1 MSIVSQSSQ
10 DERHDQSAGRR
21 RTLLHVGLAV
31 LIIIGGLIA
40 KDHLSWV
47 VKYPRK
53 WVIPLKNWITDFFE
67 WLVYGVKFFEGTK
80 YEFVP
85 TDVTRGMIKIFEYQV
100 SFTEGLLFN
109 GFRVGIDPLPW
120 VTVVGLMF
128 ILGHWVAGWRVSLIV
143 GGSFLYLSLFSVW
156 QPSMDTFSLV
166 LVAVPFVFSVGV
178 VLGIWVAKSAR
189 IEKMVTPLFDLM
201 QAMPPFAYMV
211 PIVVLFGI
219 GDVPA
224 MLAVAVFAVPPVA
237 RCVSLGLKT
246 VPKEVVEAG
255 EMMGCTNHQMLWKVR
270 IPTSRQTVLVG
281 LNQGIMQTLAMIV
294 LASLIGASG
303 LGNKLLTSLQTLKLG
318 QALEQGVAIVV
329 IAVAL
334 DRLSQAYAHKPP
346 HYIDK
351 SLPWIKR
358 HPHLIVAMIFT
369 VVSIVIAYFIPA
381 LRVLPKEL
389 TVTTAPMWDAGID
402 WVTNNLYDS
411 VQGFRNFVLIDILI
425 PIKKF
430 FLAVPWPTFIGLV
443 ALIGYRMG
451 GWKLALAVGLMMS
464 FPLVM
469 GLWKETMITIYMIGT
484 AAVVCIILGFPIGL
498 AAAKNE
504 RLSKVI
510 ILMCDFFQ
518 TFPSFIYLIPVIM
531 LFKVSDISAIIAVLA
546 FALVPMI
553 RYTNLGFRNVPYE
566 TREAAIQQG
575 ATPWQRL
582 IKVELPIATPEIMLG
597 INQVIF
603 MALFMVAITAL
614 IGTQDL
620 GSEINRARTGNKTGR
635 ALVAG
640 LCIAF
645 LGIIADRIISAWSK
659 RRKQNLGLA

>member
-1 MSIVSQSSQ
+1 
-10 DERHDQSAGRR
+10 
-21 RTLLHVGLAV
+21 
-31 LIIIGGLIA
+31 
-40 KDHLSWV
+40 
-47 VKYPRK
+47 
-53 WVIPLKNWITDFFE
+53 LKKWITDFFE
-67 WLVYGVKFFEGTK
+67 WLVYEVKFFEGSQ

-85 TDVTRGMIKIFEYQV
+85 TDVTRGMIKVFEYQL
-100 SFTEGLLFN
+100 SFTDGLFFN
-109 GFRVGIDPLPW
+109 GFKIGIAPLPW
-120 VTVVGLMF
+120 ITIVGLMF
-128 ILGHWVAGWRVSLIV
+128 ILGHWVAGWRVAMIA
-143 GGSFLYLSLFSVW
+143 GGSFLYLALFSVW
-156 QPSMDTFSLV
+156 RPAMDTFSLV
-166 LVAVPFVFSVGV
+166 LITVPFVFCVGLA
-178 VLGIWVAKSAR
+178 LGIWIAKSAR
-189 IEKMVTPLFDLM
+189 AEKLITPLFDLM

-237 RCVSLGLKT
+237 RCIALGLKT
-246 VPKEVVEAG
+246 VPKEVIEAG
-255 EMMGCTNHQMLWKVR
+255 EMAGCSERQLLWKVKV
-270 IPTSRQTVLVG
+270 PTSRSTVLVG

-303 LGNKLLTSLQTLKLG
+303 LGSKLLTSLQSLKLG
-318 QALEQGVAIVV
+318 LALEQGVAIVV

-334 DRLSQAYAHKPP
+334 DRLSQAYAHRPP
-346 HYIDK
+346 TYIDK
-351 SLPWIKR
+351 SLPWMQKHR
-358 HPHLIVAMIFT
+358 HLALALAFT
-369 VVSIVIAYFIPA
+369 VVSIIAAYFIPL
-381 LRVLPKEL
+381 LRQLPKEF

-402 WVTNNLYDS
+402 WVINNWYDS
-411 VQGFRNFVLIDILI
+411 VQGFRNFVLIGILI

-430 FLAVPWPTFIGLV
+430 FLAIPWPTFIALV
-443 ALIGYRMG
+443 ALLGFRMG
-451 GWKLALAVGLMMS
+451 GWRLALLVGLMMS
-464 FPLVM
+464 FPLVV

-484 AAVVCIILGFPIGL
+484 AAVVCIIAGFPIGL
-498 AAAKNE
+498 LAAKSE
-504 RLSKVI
+504 RLSRGI

-553 RYTNLGFRNVPYE
+553 RYTNLGFRNVPFQ

-645 LGIIADRIISAWSK
+645 LGMIADRLIKAWVK
-659 RRKQNLGLA
+659 RREQG

>member
-1 MSIVSQSSQ
+1 MTSNSKEISLSEERNRTYIQIVI
-10 DERHDQSAGRR
+10 A
-21 RTLLHVGLAV
+21 TI
-31 LIIIGGLIA
+31 IIIGGLFA
-40 KDHLSWV
+40 KGQFDWIV
-47 VKYPRK
+47 QYPRK

-67 WLVYGVKFFEGTK
+67 WIVYGVKFFEGTSF
-80 YEFVP
+80 EFVP
-85 TDVTRGMIKIFEYQV
+85 TDVTRGMIKILEYQV
-100 SFTEGLLFN
+100 SFTESLFFN

-120 VTVVGLMF
+120 ITVVGLMF
-128 ILGHWVAGWRVSLIV
+128 ILGHWVARWRISLLA
-143 GGSFLYLSLFSVW
+143 GGAFLYLSLFSVW

-166 LVAVPFVFSVGV
+166 LVSVPFVFSIGI
-178 VLGIWVAKSAR
+178 VLGIWAAKSQRA
-189 IEKMVTPLFDLM
+189 EKIITPVFDLM

-224 MLAVAVFAVPPVA
+224 MLAVAVFAIPPVA
-237 RCVSLGLKT
+237 RCVALGLKT
-246 VPKEVVEAG
+246 VPKEVIEAG
-255 EMMGCTNHQMLWKVR
+255 QMMGCTNRQMLWKVKV
-270 IPTSRQTVLVG
+270 PTSRQTVLVG

-303 LGNKLLTSLQTLKLG
+303 LGSKLLTSLQTLKLG
-318 QALEQGVAIVV
+318 QALEQGVAIVI

-334 DRLSQAYAHKPP
+334 DRLSSAYAHKPP
-346 HYIDK
+346 IYIDK
-351 SLPWIKR
+351 SLPWIKK
-358 HPHLIVAMIFT
+358 HKHLAFAIVFTIVTIILAWIF
-369 VVSIVIAYFIPA
+369 PA

-389 TVTTAPMWDAGID
+389 TITTAPMWDAGIE
-402 WVTNNLYDS
+402 WVLLNFYDS
-411 VQGFRNFVLIDILI
+411 VQGFRNFVLIDLLI

-430 FLAVPWPTFIGLV
+430 CLAIPWPTFIGLI
-443 ALIGYRMG
+443 ALLGYRMG
-451 GWKLALAVGLMMS
+451 GWRLALLVGLLMS

-469 GLWKETMITIYMIGT
+469 GLWKQTMITIYMIGT
-484 AAVVCIILGFPIGL
+484 AAVVCIIIGFPIGL
-498 AAAKNE
+498 AASKNE

-553 RYTNLGFRNVPYE
+553 RYTNLGFRNVPFQ
-566 TREAAIQQG
+566 TREAAVQQG

-597 INQVIF
+597 VNQVIF
-603 MALFMVAITAL
+603 MALFMVAITSL

-640 LCIAF
+640 FSIAF
-645 LGIIADRIISAWSK
+645 LGIIADRIISQWTR
-659 RRKQNLGLA
+659 RRKEKLGLE

>member
-1 MSIVSQSSQ
+1 MTSNSKEISLSEERNRTYIQIVI
-10 DERHDQSAGRR
+10 A
-21 RTLLHVGLAV
+21 TI
-31 LIIIGGLIA
+31 IIIGGLFA
-40 KDHLSWV
+40 KGQFDWIV
-47 VKYPRK
+47 QYPRK

-67 WLVYGVKFFEGTK
+67 WIVYGVKFFEGTS

-85 TDVTRGMIKIFEYQV
+85 TDVTRGMIKILEYQV
-100 SFTEGLLFN
+100 SFTESLFFN
-109 GFRVGIDPLPW
+109 GFRVGVDPLPW
-120 VTVVGLMF
+120 ITVVGLMF
-128 ILGHWVAGWRVSLIV
+128 ILGHWVARWRISLLA
-143 GGSFLYLSLFSVW
+143 GGAFLYLSLFSVW

-166 LVAVPFVFSVGV
+166 LVSVPFVFSIGI
-178 VLGIWVAKSAR
+178 VLGIWAAKSQRA
-189 IEKMVTPLFDLM
+189 EKIITPVFDLM

-224 MLAVAVFAVPPVA
+224 MLAVAVFAIPPVA
-237 RCVSLGLKT
+237 RCVALGLKT
-246 VPKEVVEAG
+246 VPKEVIEAG
-255 EMMGCTNHQMLWKVR
+255 QMMGCTNRQMLWKVKV
-270 IPTSRQTVLVG
+270 PTSRQTVLVG

-303 LGNKLLTSLQTLKLG
+303 LGSKLLTSLQTLKLG
-318 QALEQGVAIVV
+318 QALEQGVAIVI

-334 DRLSQAYAHKPP
+334 DRLSSAYAHKPP
-346 HYIDK
+346 IYIDK
-351 SLPWIKR
+351 SLPWIKK
-358 HPHLIVAMIFT
+358 HKHLTFAIVFTIVTIILAWIF
-369 VVSIVIAYFIPA
+369 PA

-389 TVTTAPMWDAGID
+389 TITTAPMWDAGIE
-402 WVTNNLYDS
+402 WVLLNFYDS
-411 VQGFRNFVLIDILI
+411 VQGFRNFVLIDLLI

-430 FLAVPWPTFIGLV
+430 CLAIPWPTFIGLI
-443 ALIGYRMG
+443 ALLGYRMG
-451 GWKLALAVGLMMS
+451 GWRLALLVGLLMS

-469 GLWKETMITIYMIGT
+469 GLWKQTMITIYMIGT
-484 AAVVCIILGFPIGL
+484 AAVVCIIIGFPIGL
-498 AAAKNE
+498 AASKNE

-553 RYTNLGFRNVPYE
+553 RYTNLGFRNVPFQ
-566 TREAAIQQG
+566 TREAAVQQG

-597 INQVIF
+597 VNQVIF
-603 MALFMVAITAL
+603 MALFMVAITSL

-640 LCIAF
+640 FSIAF
-645 LGIIADRIISAWSK
+645 LGIIADRIISQWTR
-659 RRKQNLGLA
+659 RRKEKLGLE

>member
-1 MSIVSQSSQ
+1 MASKIA
-10 DERHDQSAGRR
+10 DIENAPALAHK
-21 RTLLHVGLAV
+21 RTLIHVGIALAIV
-31 LIIIGGLIA
+31 VVGLIA
-40 KDHLSWV
+40 KGQLDWIA
-47 VKYPRK
+47 KYPKK
-53 WVIPLKNWITDFFE
+53 WVLPLKNWITDFFE
-67 WLVYGVKFFEGTK
+67 WLVYEVKFFEGTS
-80 YEFVP
+80 YEFIP
-85 TDVTRGMIKIFEYQV
+85 TDVTRGAIKVLEYQV
-100 SFTEGLLFN
+100 SFTEGLFFN
-109 GFRVGIDPLPW
+109 GFRIGVEPLPW
-120 VTVVGLMF
+120 ITVVGLMF
-128 ILGHWVAGWRVSLIV
+128 ILGHWVAGWRTSLIL

-156 QPSMDTFSLV
+156 EPSMDTFSLV
-166 LVAVPFVFSVGV
+166 LVTVPFVFIIGV
-178 VLGIWVAKSAR
+178 LLGIWVAKSQR
-189 IEKMVTPLFDLM
+189 VEKALTPMFDLM

-237 RCVSLGLKT
+237 RCVALGLKT

-255 EMMGCTNHQMLWKVR
+255 EMIGCTDRQMLWKVKV
-270 IPTSRQTVLVG
+270 PTARTTVLVG

-303 LGNKLLTSLQTLKLG
+303 LGSKLLTSLQTLKLG
-318 QALEQGVAIVV
+318 AALEQGVAIVV

-346 HYIDK
+346 IYVDRT
-351 SLPWIKR
+351 LPWVQR
-358 HPHLIVAMIFT
+358 HRYLTFAIAFAIIT
-369 VVSIVIAYFIPA
+369 IIAAYFFPA
-381 LRVLPKEL
+381 LRVLSKDW
-389 TVTTAPMWDAGID
+389 TITTAPMWDAGIEWITD
-402 WVTNNLYDS
+402 NLYDS

-430 FLAVPWPTFIGLV
+430 FLSIPWPTFIGLI
-443 ALIGYRMG
+443 ALLGYRMG
-451 GWKLALAVGLMMS
+451 GWRLALLVGLLMS
-464 FPLVM
+464 FPLVV
-469 GLWKETMITIYMIGT
+469 GLWKQTMITIYMIGT
-484 AAVVCIILGFPIGL
+484 AAVVCIVIGFLIGL
-498 AAAKNE
+498 VAAKNE
-504 RLSKVI
+504 RLSKLI
-510 ILMCDFFQ
+510 IVMCDFFQ

-553 RYTNLGFRNVPYE
+553 RYTNLGFRNVPFQ

-582 IKVELPIATPEIMLG
+582 TKVELPIATPEIMLG

-645 LGIIADRIISAWSK
+645 LGIIADRIISAWTK
-659 RRKQNLGLA
+659 RRKEKLALS

>member
-1 MSIVSQSSQ
+1 METEHIDIAQEKAAARKRLFLHLGIAIAIIV
-10 DERHDQSAGRR
+10 A
-21 RTLLHVGLAV
+21 GLA
-31 LIIIGGLIA
+31 A
-40 KDHLSWV
+40 KSQFSWV
-47 VKYPRK
+47 AKYPRK
-53 WVIPLKNWITDFFE
+53 WVLPLKNWITDFFE
-67 WLVYGVKFFEGTK
+67 WVVYGVKFFEGTT
-80 YEFVP
+80 YQFVP
-85 TDVTRGMIKIFEYQV
+85 TDITRGMIVPFKYIL
-100 SFTEGLLFN
+100 SFMEGVFFN
-109 GFRVGIDPLPW
+109 GFEGGADPIPW

-128 ILGHWVAGWRVSLIV
+128 ILGHWVGGWRVALIV
-143 GGSFLYLSLFSVW
+143 GGSFLYLSIIGVW
-156 QPSMDTFSLV
+156 LPSMDTFSLV
-166 LVAVPFVFSVGV
+166 MVTVPFVFIAGLG
-178 VLGIWVAKSAR
+178 LGIWVAKSR
-189 IEKMVTPLFDLM
+189 RVENFMTPVFDFM

-224 MLAVAVFAVPPVA
+224 MLAVGVFAIPPVA
-237 RCVSLGLKT
+237 RCIALGLKS
-246 VPKEVVEAG
+246 VPNEVVEAG
-255 EMMGCTNHQMLWKVR
+255 EMIGCSERQMLWKVKV
-270 IPTSRQTVLVG
+270 PTSRRTVLVG

-303 LGNKLLTSLQTLKLG
+303 LGNKLLTSLQGLKLG

-334 DRLSQAYAHKPP
+334 DRLSQAYAARAPE
-346 HYIDK
+346 YIDK
-351 SLPWIKR
+351 TLPWVKKHNYLTFAI
-358 HPHLIVAMIFT
+358 IFT
-369 VVSIVIAYFIPA
+369 IITVIAANFIPA
-381 LRVLPKEL
+381 FKVLPKDMIF
-389 TVTTAPMWDAGID
+389 TTAPMWDTGIN
-402 WVTNNLYDS
+402 WVTDNLYDS
-411 VQGFRNFVLIDILI
+411 VQGFRNFVLIDMLI

-430 FLAVPWPTFIGLV
+430 FLSIPWPTFIGLIM
-443 ALIGYRMG
+443 LLGYRMG
-451 GWKLALAVGLMMS
+451 GWRLALMVGFMIS
-464 FPLVM
+464 FPLMV

-484 AAVVCIILGFPIGL
+484 AAVVCIIAGFPIGL
-498 AAAKNE
+498 AAAKND
-504 RLSKVI
+504 RASTAI
-510 ILMCDFFQ
+510 IVMCDFFQ

-553 RYTNLGFRNVPYE
+553 RYTNLGFRNVPFQ
-566 TREAAIQQG
+566 TREAAVQQG

-640 LCIAF
+640 FCIAF
-645 LGIIADRIISAWSK
+645 LGIIADRLIGQWTK
-659 RRKQNLGLA
+659 RRKKLLGLT

>member
-1 MSIVSQSSQ
+1 MMSNSKEISSSEERNRTYIQIVI
-10 DERHDQSAGRR
+10 A
-21 RTLLHVGLAV
+21 TI
-31 LIIIGGLIA
+31 IIIGGLFA
-40 KDHLSWV
+40 KGQFDWIV
-47 VKYPRK
+47 QYPRK

-67 WLVYGVKFFEGTK
+67 WIVYGVKFFEGTS

-85 TDVTRGMIKIFEYQV
+85 TDVTRGMIKILEYQV
-100 SFTEGLLFN
+100 SFTESLFFN
-109 GFRVGIDPLPW
+109 GFRVGVDPLPW
-120 VTVVGLMF
+120 ITVVGLMF
-128 ILGHWVAGWRVSLIV
+128 ILGHWVARWRISLLV
-143 GGSFLYLSLFSVW
+143 GVAFLYLSLFSVW

-166 LVAVPFVFSVGV
+166 LVSVPFVFSIGIA
-178 VLGIWVAKSAR
+178 LGIWVAKSKR
-189 IEKMVTPLFDLM
+189 VEEIITPVFDLM

-224 MLAVAVFAVPPVA
+224 MLAVAVFAIPPVA
-237 RCVSLGLKT
+237 RCVALGLKT
-246 VPKEVVEAG
+246 VPKEVIEAG
-255 EMMGCTNHQMLWKVR
+255 QMMGCTNRQMLWKVKM
-270 IPTSRQTVLVG
+270 PTSRQTVLVG

-303 LGNKLLTSLQTLKLG
+303 LGSKLLTSLQTLKLG
-318 QALEQGVAIVV
+318 QALEQGVAIVI

-334 DRLSQAYAHKPP
+334 DRLSSAYAHKPP
-346 HYIDK
+346 IYIDK
-351 SLPWIKR
+351 SLPWIKK
-358 HPHLIVAMIFT
+358 HKHLTFAIVFTIVTIILAWIF
-369 VVSIVIAYFIPA
+369 PA

-389 TVTTAPMWDAGID
+389 TITTAPMWDAGIE
-402 WVTNNLYDS
+402 WVLLNFYDS
-411 VQGFRNFVLIDILI
+411 VQGFRNFVLVDLLI

-430 FLAVPWPTFIGLV
+430 CLAIPWPTFIGLI
-443 ALIGYRMG
+443 ALLGYRMG
-451 GWKLALAVGLMMS
+451 GWRLALLVGLLMS

-469 GLWKETMITIYMIGT
+469 GLWKQTMITIYMIGT
-484 AAVVCIILGFPIGL
+484 AALVCVIIGFPIGL

-504 RLSKVI
+504 RLSKAI

-553 RYTNLGFRNVPYE
+553 RYTNLGFRNVPFQ
-566 TREAAIQQG
+566 TREAAVQQG

-597 INQVIF
+597 VNQVIF
-603 MALFMVAITAL
+603 MALFMVAITSL

-640 LCIAF
+640 FSIAF
-645 LGIIADRIISAWSK
+645 LGIIADRIISQWTK
-659 RRKQNLGLA
+659 RRKEKLGLE

>member
-1 MSIVSQSSQ
+1 MTSNSKEISLSEERNRTYIQIVI
-10 DERHDQSAGRR
+10 A
-21 RTLLHVGLAV
+21 TI
-31 LIIIGGLIA
+31 IIIGGLFA
-40 KDHLSWV
+40 KGQFDWIV
-47 VKYPRK
+47 QYPRK

-67 WLVYGVKFFEGTK
+67 WIVYGVKFFEGTSF
-80 YEFVP
+80 EFVP
-85 TDVTRGMIKIFEYQV
+85 TDVTRGMIKILEYQV
-100 SFTEGLLFN
+100 SFTESLFFN

-120 VTVVGLMF
+120 ITVVGLMF
-128 ILGHWVAGWRVSLIV
+128 ILGHWVARWRISLLA
-143 GGSFLYLSLFSVW
+143 GGAFLYLSLFSVW

-166 LVAVPFVFSVGV
+166 LVSVPFVFSIGI
-178 VLGIWVAKSAR
+178 VLGIWVAKSQRA
-189 IEKMVTPLFDLM
+189 EKIITPVFDLM

-224 MLAVAVFAVPPVA
+224 MLAVAVFAIPPVA
-237 RCVSLGLKT
+237 RCVALGLKT
-246 VPKEVVEAG
+246 VPKEVIEAG
-255 EMMGCTNHQMLWKVR
+255 QMMGCTNRQMLWKVKV
-270 IPTSRQTVLVG
+270 PTSRQTVLVG

-303 LGNKLLTSLQTLKLG
+303 LGSKLLTSLQTLKLG
-318 QALEQGVAIVV
+318 QALEQGVAIVI

-334 DRLSQAYAHKPP
+334 DRLSSAYAHKPP
-346 HYIDK
+346 IYIDK
-351 SLPWIKR
+351 SLPWIKK
-358 HPHLIVAMIFT
+358 HKHLAFAIVFTIVTIILAWIFPT
-369 VVSIVIAYFIPA
+369 

-389 TVTTAPMWDAGID
+389 TITTAPMWDAGIE
-402 WVTNNLYDS
+402 WVLLNFYDS
-411 VQGFRNFVLIDILI
+411 VQGFRNFVLIDLLI

-430 FLAVPWPTFIGLV
+430 CLAIPWPTFIGLI
-443 ALIGYRMG
+443 ALLGYRMG
-451 GWKLALAVGLMMS
+451 GWRLALLVGLLMS

-469 GLWKETMITIYMIGT
+469 GLWKQTMITIYMIGT
-484 AAVVCIILGFPIGL
+484 AAVVCIIIGFPIGL
-498 AAAKNE
+498 AASKNE

-553 RYTNLGFRNVPYE
+553 RYTNLGFRNVPFQ
-566 TREAAIQQG
+566 TREAAVQQG

-597 INQVIF
+597 VNQVIF
-603 MALFMVAITAL
+603 MALFMVAITSL

-640 LCIAF
+640 FSIAF
-645 LGIIADRIISAWSK
+645 LGIIADRIISQWTR
-659 RRKQNLGLA
+659 RRKEKLGLE

>member
-1 MSIVSQSSQ
+1 MSESINTLKRVPA
-10 DERHDQSAGRR
+10 DRR
-21 RTLLHVGLAV
+21 RRRNIVHLAIAAI
-31 LIIIGGLIA
+31 IIIGGILA
-40 KDHLSWV
+40 KEQFVWV
-47 VKYPRK
+47 AKFPRQ

-67 WLVYGVKFFEGTK
+67 WIVYGVKFFEGSR

-85 TDVTRGMIKIFEYQV
+85 TDITRGMIKIFEYQL
-100 SFTEGLLFN
+100 SFTDGLFFN
-109 GFRVGIDPLPW
+109 GFRIGVEPLPW
-120 VTVVGLMF
+120 ITVVGLMA
-128 ILGHWVAGWRVSLIV
+128 ILGHWVAGPRMALIA

-156 QPSMDTFSLV
+156 RPAMDTFSLV
-166 LVAVPFVFSVGV
+166 LLTVPFVFSIG
-178 VLGIWVAKSAR
+178 LMLAIWMSKSAR
-189 IEKMVTPLFDLM
+189 VERTVTPVFDLM

-224 MLAVAVFAVPPVA
+224 MLAVSVFAVPPVA
-237 RCVSLGLKT
+237 RCILLGLQT
-246 VPKEVVEAG
+246 VPHEVLEAG
-255 EMMGCTNHQMLWKVR
+255 EMAGCTSRQMLWKVKV
-270 IPTSRQTVLVG
+270 PTSRSTVLVG

-303 LGNKLLTSLQTLKLG
+303 LGNELLNSLQTLRLG
-318 QALEQGVAIVV
+318 QALEQGLAIVV

-334 DRLSQAYAHKPP
+334 DRLSAAYAHKPKK
-346 HYIDK
+346 YIDK
-351 SLPWIKR
+351 NLPWMQK
-358 HPHLIVAMIFT
+358 HSHLMIAVAFLIASIAVAWIF
-369 VVSIVIAYFIPA
+369 PA
-381 LRVLPKEL
+381 LRVLPKEWPL
-389 TVTTAPMWDAGID
+389 TTAPMWDAGID
-402 WVTNNLYDS
+402 WVLVNWYDN

-430 FLAVPWPTFIGLV
+430 MLSIPWPTFIGL
-443 ALIGYRMG
+443 LILLGYRMG
-451 GWKLALAVGLMMS
+451 GWKLALTVGLMIS
-464 FPLVM
+464 FPLLM
-469 GLWKETMITIYMIGT
+469 GLWKQTMITVYMIGS
-484 AAVVCIILGFPIGL
+484 AAIICIVVGFPIGL
-498 AAAKNE
+498 LAARSE
-504 RLSKVI
+504 RLSRYI

-546 FALVPMI
+546 FALVPMV
-553 RYTNLGFRNVPYE
+553 RYTNLGFRNVPFNI
-566 TREAAIQQG
+566 REAAIQQG
-575 ATPWQRL
+575 ASRWQRL
-582 IKVELPIATPEIMLG
+582 TKVELPLAAPEIMLG

-645 LGIIADRIISAWSK
+645 LGMIADRLIKAW
-659 RRKQNLGLA
+659 RKQHNYQNNR

>member
-1 MSIVSQSSQ
+1 MTSNSKEISLSEERNRTYIQIVI
-10 DERHDQSAGRR
+10 A
-21 RTLLHVGLAV
+21 TI
-31 LIIIGGLIA
+31 IIIGGLFA
-40 KDHLSWV
+40 KGQFDWIV
-47 VKYPRK
+47 QYPRK

-67 WLVYGVKFFEGTK
+67 WIVYGVKFFEGTS

-85 TDVTRGMIKIFEYQV
+85 TDVTRGMIKILEYQV
-100 SFTEGLLFN
+100 SFTESLFFN

-120 VTVVGLMF
+120 ITVVGLMF
-128 ILGHWVAGWRVSLIV
+128 ILGHWVARWRISLLA
-143 GGSFLYLSLFSVW
+143 GGAFLYLSLFSVW

-166 LVAVPFVFSVGV
+166 LVSVPFVFSIGI
-178 VLGIWVAKSAR
+178 VLGIWAAKSQRA
-189 IEKMVTPLFDLM
+189 EKIITPVFDLM

-224 MLAVAVFAVPPVA
+224 MLAVAVFAIPPVA
-237 RCVSLGLKT
+237 RCVALGLKT
-246 VPKEVVEAG
+246 VPKEVIEAG
-255 EMMGCTNHQMLWKVR
+255 QMMGCTNRQMLWKVKV
-270 IPTSRQTVLVG
+270 PTSRQTVLVG

-303 LGNKLLTSLQTLKLG
+303 LGSKLLTSLQTLKLG
-318 QALEQGVAIVV
+318 QALEQGVAIVI

-334 DRLSQAYAHKPP
+334 DRLSSAYAHKPP
-346 HYIDK
+346 IYIDK
-351 SLPWIKR
+351 SLPWIKK
-358 HPHLIVAMIFT
+358 HKHLTFAIVFTIVTIILAWIF
-369 VVSIVIAYFIPA
+369 PA

-389 TVTTAPMWDAGID
+389 TITTAPMWDAGIE
-402 WVTNNLYDS
+402 WVLLNFYDS
-411 VQGFRNFVLIDILI
+411 VQGFRNFVLIDLLI

-430 FLAVPWPTFIGLV
+430 CLAIPWPTFIGLI
-443 ALIGYRMG
+443 ALLGYRMG
-451 GWKLALAVGLMMS
+451 GWRLALLVGLLMS

-469 GLWKETMITIYMIGT
+469 GLWKQTMITIYMIGT
-484 AAVVCIILGFPIGL
+484 AAVVCIIIGFPIGL
-498 AAAKNE
+498 AASKNE

-553 RYTNLGFRNVPYE
+553 RYTNLGFRNVPFQ
-566 TREAAIQQG
+566 TREAAVQQG

-597 INQVIF
+597 VNQVIF
-603 MALFMVAITAL
+603 MALFMVAITSL

-640 LCIAF
+640 FSIAF
-645 LGIIADRIISAWSK
+645 LGIIADRIISQWTR
-659 RRKQNLGLA
+659 RRKEKLGLE

>member
-1 MSIVSQSSQ
+1 MIAI
-10 DERHDQSAGRR
+10 DIEHNLALARK
-21 RTLLHVGLAV
+21 RTLTHVGIAIA
-31 LIIIGGLIA
+31 IIVGGLLAKGQFDWIA
-40 KDHLSWV
+40 K
-47 VKYPRK
+47 YPKK
-53 WVIPLKNWITDFFE
+53 WVIPLKVWITDFFE
-67 WLVYGVKFFEGTK
+67 WLVYGVTFFEGTS
-80 YEFVP
+80 YQFVP
-85 TDVTRGMIKIFEYQV
+85 TDITRGMIKIFEYQV
-100 SFTEGLLFN
+100 SFTEGLFFN
-109 GFRVGIDPLPW
+109 GFRIGIEPLPW
-120 VTVVGLMF
+120 ITVVGLMF
-128 ILGHWVAGWRVSLIV
+128 ILGHWVAGWRISLIV

-166 LVAVPFVFSVGV
+166 LVTVPFVFTVGLA
-178 VLGIWVAKSAR
+178 LGIWVAKSAR
-189 IEKMVTPLFDLM
+189 AEKMLTPMFDLM

-237 RCVSLGLKT
+237 RCVALGLKT
-246 VPKEVVEAG
+246 VPHEVIEAG
-255 EMMGCTNHQMLWKVR
+255 EMTGCTERQMLWKVKV
-270 IPTSRQTVLVG
+270 PTSRQTVLVG

-303 LGNKLLTSLQTLKLG
+303 LGSKLLTSLQTLRLG

-346 HYIDK
+346 VYIDK
-351 SLPWIKR
+351 SLPWIKK
-358 HPHLIVAMIFT
+358 HNYLVFALLFT
-369 VVSIVIAYFIPA
+369 VGSIVLAWFIPA

-389 TVTTAPMWDAGID
+389 TLTTAPMWDAGID
-402 WVTNNLYDS
+402 WVLDNFYDS

-430 FLAVPWPTFIGLV
+430 FLAIPWPTFIGLIT
-443 ALIGYRMG
+443 LLGYRMG
-451 GWKLALAVGLMMS
+451 GWRLALFVGSLMT
-464 FPLVM
+464 FPLLM

-484 AAVVCIILGFPIGL
+484 AAVVCIITGFPIGL
-498 AAAKNE
+498 IAAKNE
-504 RLSKVI
+504 RLSKAI

-553 RYTNLGFRNVPYE
+553 RYTNLGFRNVPFQ

-575 ATPWQRL
+575 ASPWQRL
-582 IKVELPIATPEIMLG
+582 MKVELPIASPEIMLG

-659 RRKQNLGLA
+659 RRKEKLGLS

>member
-1 MSIVSQSSQ
+1 MRASPEAAQVNVDI
-10 DERHDQSAGRR
+10 RR
-21 RTLLHVGLAV
+21 RNVVHA
-31 LIIIGGLIA
+31 LIA
-40 KDHLSWV
+40 LSIIVAGILAKNQFAWAE
-47 VKYPRK
+47 KYPRG

-67 WLVYGVKFFEGTK
+67 WLVYGVKFFEGTS

-85 TDVTRGMIKIFEYQV
+85 TDVTRGMIKIFEYQL
-100 SFTEGLLFN
+100 SFTDGLFFN
-109 GFRVGIDPLPW
+109 GFRIGVEPLPW
-120 VTVVGLMF
+120 ITVVGMMA
-128 ILGHWVAGWRVSLIV
+128 ILGHWIAGWRLALLA
-143 GGSFLYLSLFSVW
+143 GGSFLYLSVFSVW
-156 QPSMDTFSLV
+156 RPAMDTFSLV
-166 LVAVPFVFSVGV
+166 LLTVPVVFAIGLLLAIWMSRSVRV
-178 VLGIWVAKSAR
+178 ERV
-189 IEKMVTPLFDLM
+189 VTPFFDLM

-224 MLAVAVFAVPPVA
+224 MLAVSVFAVPPVA
-237 RCVSLGLKT
+237 RCILLGLQT
-246 VPKEVVEAG
+246 VPHEVIEAG
-255 EMMGCTNHQMLWKVR
+255 EMAGCSPRQMLWKVKV
-270 IPTSRQTVLVG
+270 PTSRSTVLVG

-303 LGNKLLTSLQTLKLG
+303 LGNKLLNSLQTLRLG
-318 QALEQGVAIVV
+318 EALEQGVAIVV

-334 DRLSQAYAHKPP
+334 DRLSAAYAHRPKV
-346 HYIDK
+346 YIDK
-351 SLPWIKR
+351 SLPWLQK
-358 HPHLIVAMIFT
+358 HKHLVFACVFLIASIALAWIF
-369 VVSIVIAYFIPA
+369 PA
-381 LRVLPKEL
+381 LRVLPKEWPL
-389 TVTTAPMWDAGID
+389 TTAPFWDAGID
-402 WVTNNLYDS
+402 WVLVNWYDN

-430 FLAVPWPTFIGLV
+430 FLAVPWPTFVGLV
-443 ALIGYRMG
+443 ALLGYRMG
-451 GWKLALAVGLMMS
+451 GWKLAMIVGLMIT

-469 GLWKETMITIYMIGT
+469 GLWKQTMITVYMIGS
-484 AAVVCIILGFPIGL
+484 AAVICIVVGFPIGL
-498 AAAKNE
+498 LAARNE
-504 RLSKVI
+504 RLSRYI

-553 RYTNLGFRNVPYE
+553 RYTNLGFRNVPFNI
-566 TREAAIQQG
+566 REAAIQQG

-582 IKVELPIATPEIMLG
+582 RKVELPLAAPEIMLG

-645 LGIIADRIISAWSK
+645 LGMIADRIIKAW
-659 RRKQNLGLA
+659 RKQHDYQQDKDS

>member
-1 MSIVSQSSQ
+1 MANEVV
-10 DERHDQSAGRR
+10 DAEHDPALARK
-21 RTLLHVGLAV
+21 RTLFHVGVAAA
-31 LIIIGGLIA
+31 IIVAGLVA
-40 KDHLSWV
+40 KGQLDWV
-47 VKYPRK
+47 AKYPRK

-67 WLVYGVKFFEGTK
+67 WVVYGVKFFEGTR

-85 TDVTRGMIKIFEYQV
+85 TDVTRGMIKILEYQV
-100 SFTEGLLFN
+100 SFTEGLFFN
-109 GFRVGIDPLPW
+109 GFRIGVEPIPW
-120 VTVVGLMF
+120 ITVVGLMF
-128 ILGHWVAGWRVSLIV
+128 VLGHWVAGWRVALIA

-166 LVAVPFVFSVGV
+166 VVTVPFVFSIGV
-178 VLGIWVAKSAR
+178 LLGIWVAKSKRVETA
-189 IEKMVTPLFDLM
+189 ITPLFDLM

-237 RCVSLGLKT
+237 RCVALGLKT

-255 EMMGCTNHQMLWKVR
+255 EMTGCTERQMLWKVKV
-270 IPTSRQTVLVG
+270 PTSRTTVLVG

-303 LGNKLLTSLQTLKLG
+303 LGSKLLTSLQTLKLG

-346 HYIDK
+346 VYIDK
-351 SLPWIKR
+351 TLPWVHR
-358 HPHLIVAMIFT
+358 HPHLGFAMAFAIVTIVA
-369 VVSIVIAYFIPA
+369 SYFFPA
-381 LRVLPKEL
+381 LRVLPKDW
-389 TVTTAPMWDAGID
+389 TITTAPMWDAGIE
-402 WVTNNLYDS
+402 WVTDNLYDS

-425 PIKKF
+425 PIKTF
-430 FLAVPWPTFIGLV
+430 MLSIPWPTFIGLV
-443 ALIGYRMG
+443 ALLGYRMG
-451 GWKLALAVGLMMS
+451 GWRLALLVGSLMS
-464 FPLVM
+464 FPLVV
-469 GLWKETMITIYMIGT
+469 GLWKETMITVYMIGT
-484 AAVVCIILGFPIGL
+484 AAVVCIIVGFPIGL

-504 RLSKVI
+504 RLSKAI
-510 ILMCDFFQ
+510 IMMCDFFQ

-553 RYTNLGFRNVPYE
+553 RYTNLGFRNVPFQ

-582 IKVELPIATPEIMLG
+582 TKVELPIATPEIMLG

-614 IGTQDL
+614 I
-620 GSEINRARTGNKTGR
+620 
-635 ALVAG
+635 
-640 LCIAF
+640 
-645 LGIIADRIISAWSK
+645 
-659 RRKQNLGLA
+659 

>member
-1 MSIVSQSSQ
+1 MTSNSKEISSSEERNRTYIQIVI
-10 DERHDQSAGRR
+10 A
-21 RTLLHVGLAV
+21 TI
-31 LIIIGGLIA
+31 IIIGGLFA
-40 KDHLSWV
+40 KGQFDWIV
-47 VKYPRK
+47 QYPRK

-67 WLVYGVKFFEGTK
+67 WIVYGVKFFEGTS

-85 TDVTRGMIKIFEYQV
+85 TDVTRGMIKILEYQV
-100 SFTEGLLFN
+100 SFTESLFFN
-109 GFRVGIDPLPW
+109 GFRVGVDPLPW
-120 VTVVGLMF
+120 ITVVGLMF
-128 ILGHWVAGWRVSLIV
+128 ILGHWVARWRISLLA
-143 GGSFLYLSLFSVW
+143 GGAFLYLSLFSVW

-166 LVAVPFVFSVGV
+166 LVSVPFVFSIGIA
-178 VLGIWVAKSAR
+178 LGIWVAKSKR
-189 IEKMVTPLFDLM
+189 VEEIITPVFDLM

-224 MLAVAVFAVPPVA
+224 MLAVAVFAIPPVA
-237 RCVSLGLKT
+237 RCVALGLKT
-246 VPKEVVEAG
+246 VPKEVIEAG
-255 EMMGCTNHQMLWKVR
+255 QMMGCTNRQMLWKVKM
-270 IPTSRQTVLVG
+270 PTSRQTVLVG

-303 LGNKLLTSLQTLKLG
+303 LGSKLLTSLQTLKLG
-318 QALEQGVAIVV
+318 QALEQGVAIVI

-334 DRLSQAYAHKPP
+334 DRLSSAYAHKPP
-346 HYIDK
+346 IYIDK
-351 SLPWIKR
+351 SLPWIKK
-358 HPHLIVAMIFT
+358 HKHLTFAIVFTIVTIILAWIF
-369 VVSIVIAYFIPA
+369 PA

-389 TVTTAPMWDAGID
+389 TITTAPMWDAGIE
-402 WVTNNLYDS
+402 WVLLNFYDS
-411 VQGFRNFVLIDILI
+411 VQGFRNFVLVDLLI

-430 FLAVPWPTFIGLV
+430 CLAIPWPTFIGLI
-443 ALIGYRMG
+443 ALLGYRMG
-451 GWKLALAVGLMMS
+451 GWRLALLVGLLMS

-469 GLWKETMITIYMIGT
+469 GLWKQTMITIYMIGT
-484 AAVVCIILGFPIGL
+484 AAVVCIIIGFPIGL

-504 RLSKVI
+504 RLSKAI

-553 RYTNLGFRNVPYE
+553 RYTNLGFRNVPFQ
-566 TREAAIQQG
+566 TREAAVQQG

-597 INQVIF
+597 VNQVIF
-603 MALFMVAITAL
+603 MALFMVAITSL

-640 LCIAF
+640 FSIAF
-645 LGIIADRIISAWSK
+645 LGIIADRIISQWTK
-659 RRKQNLGLA
+659 RRKEKLGLE

>member
-1 MSIVSQSSQ
+1 MPPQ
-10 DERHDQSAGRR
+10 RHAHDSAPGRR
-21 RTLLHVGLAV
+21 RALTHVGLAAA
-31 LIIIGGLIA
+31 IIIAGWLA
-40 KDHLSWV
+40 KGELAWV
-47 VKYPRK
+47 AKYPKK

-67 WLVYGVKFFEGTK
+67 WLVYDLKFFQGTD
-80 YEFVP
+80 YAFVP
-85 TDVTRGMIKIFEYQV
+85 TDVTRGMIKILEYQ
-100 SFTEGLLFN
+100 SAFTEGVFFN
-109 GFRVGIDPLPW
+109 GFQIGVAPLPW

-128 ILGHWVAGWRVSLIV
+128 ILGHWVAGWRISAIV
-143 GGSFLYLSLFSVW
+143 GGAFLYLALFSVW
-156 QPSMDTFSLV
+156 QPAMNTFALV
-166 LVAVPFVFSVGV
+166 LVAVPLVFTIGLA
-178 VLGIWVAKSAR
+178 LGIWVAKSAR
-189 IEKMVTPLFDLM
+189 AEKTITPLFDLM

-237 RCVSLGLKT
+237 RCVALGIKT
-246 VPKEVVEAG
+246 VPAEVLECG
-255 EMMGCTNHQMLWKVR
+255 EMTGCTAWQMLWKVKV
-270 IPTSRQTVLVG
+270 PTARQTVLVG

-303 LGNKLLTSLQTLKLG
+303 LGSKLLTSLQTLRLG

-346 HYIDK
+346 IYVDK
-351 SLPWIKR
+351 SLPWRRR
-358 HPHLIVAMIFT
+358 HRHLACALLFAAASIF
-369 VVSIVIAYFIPA
+369 IAYFVPA

-389 TVTTAPMWDAGID
+389 TITTAPMWDAGIE
-402 WVTNNLYDS
+402 WTLVNFYDS
-411 VQGFRNFVLIDILI
+411 VQGFRNFVLIDILV

-430 FLAVPWPTFIGLV
+430 FLSIPWPTFI
-443 ALIGYRMG
+443 ALIALLGYRMG
-451 GWKLALAVGLMMS
+451 GWRLALLVGSLMS

-484 AAVVCIILGFPIGL
+484 AAVVCIVFGFPIGL

-504 RLSKVI
+504 RLSKAI

-553 RYTNLGFRNVPYE
+553 RYTNLGFRNVPFQ

-575 ATPWQRL
+575 ASPWQRL
-582 IKVELPIATPEIMLG
+582 IKVDLPIATPEIMLG

-620 GSEINRARTGNKTGR
+620 GAEINRARTGNKTGR

-640 LCIAF
+640 LSIAF

-659 RRKQNLGLA
+659 QRKAKLGLE

>member
-1 MSIVSQSSQ
+1 MEIKHGLTAT
-10 DERHDQSAGRR
+10 RK
-21 RTLLHVGLAV
+21 RTLAYVVIAAV
-31 LIIIGGLIA
+31 IIIAGLVA
-40 KDHLSWV
+40 KGQFEWV

-67 WLVYGVKFFEGTK
+67 WLVYSVKFFEGTS

-85 TDVTRGMIKIFEYQV
+85 TDITRGAMKIFEYQV

-109 GFRVGIDPLPW
+109 GFRIGIEPLPW
-120 VTVVGLMF
+120 VTIVGLMF
-128 ILGHWVAGWRVSLIV
+128 ILGHWVAGWRISLIA

-166 LVAVPFVFSVGV
+166 LITVPFIFSIGLL
-178 VLGIWVAKSAR
+178 LGIWVAKSAR
-189 IEKMVTPLFDLM
+189 AEKMLTPMFDLM

-224 MLAVAVFAVPPVA
+224 MLAVGVFAVPPVA
-237 RCVSLGLKT
+237 RCVALGLKT
-246 VPKEVVEAG
+246 VPNEVVEAG
-255 EMMGCTNHQMLWKVR
+255 EMIGCTDRQMLWKVKV
-270 IPTSRQTVLVG
+270 PTSRQTVLVG

-303 LGNKLLTSLQTLKLG
+303 LGSKLLTSLQTLRLG

-334 DRLSQAYAHKPP
+334 DRLSQAYAARPP
-346 HYIDK
+346 VYIDK
-351 SLPWIKR
+351 TLPWVKKHNYLTFAIGFFIIT
-358 HPHLIVAMIFT
+358 LVA
-369 VVSIVIAYFIPA
+369 AYFFPA
-381 LRVLPKEL
+381 LRVLPKEW
-389 TVTTAPMWDAGID
+389 TITTAPIWDAGIN
-402 WVTNNLYDS
+402 WVTENLYDS

-430 FLAVPWPTFIGLV
+430 FLSIPWPTFIGLI
-443 ALIGYRMG
+443 ALIGYRLG
-451 GWKLALAVGLMMS
+451 GWRLALLTGSMMS
-464 FPLVM
+464 FPLLM

-484 AAVVCIILGFPIGL
+484 AAVVCIVVGFPIGL

-504 RLSKVI
+504 RASKVI
-510 ILMCDFFQ
+510 IVMCDFFQ

-546 FALVPMI
+546 FAIVPMI
-553 RYTNLGFRNVPYE
+553 RYTNLGFRNVPFQ
-566 TREAAIQQG
+566 TREAAVQQG
-575 ATPWQRL
+575 ASPWQRL

-620 GSEINRARTGNKTGR
+620 GAEINRARTGNKTGR

-645 LGIIADRIISAWSK
+645 LGIIADRIITALNKS
-659 RRKQNLGLA
+659 RKEKLGLT

>member
-1 MSIVSQSSQ
+1 VNTSVSRVKGNSLPYLIAAAAIIV
-10 DERHDQSAGRR
+10 A
-21 RTLLHVGLAV
+21 
-31 LIIIGGLIA
+31 GLIA
-40 KDHLSWV
+40 KGQFEWV

-53 WVIPLKNWITDFFE
+53 WIIPLKNWISDFFE
-67 WLVYGVKFFEGTK
+67 WLLYGVKFFEGTPR
-80 YEFVP
+80 EFVP
-85 TDVTRGMIKIFEYQV
+85 TDVTRGLIKIFEYQL
-100 SFTEGLLFN
+100 SFTDGLFFD
-109 GFRVGIDPLPW
+109 GFRFGVEPLPW
-120 VTVVGLMF
+120 ITVVGLLA
-128 ILGHWVAGWRVSLIV
+128 ILGHWVAGWRLAALV

-156 QPSMDTFSLV
+156 RSSMDTFSLV
-166 LVAVPFVFSVGV
+166 LVTVPFVFSVG
-178 VLGIWVAKSAR
+178 LFLAIAISKSER
-189 IEKMVTPLFDLM
+189 IEKLVTPLFDLM

-237 RCVSLGLKT
+237 RCIALGLKT
-246 VPKEVVEAG
+246 VPAEVLEAG
-255 EMMGCTNHQMLWKVR
+255 QMTGCTERQLLWKVKV
-270 IPTSRQTVLVG
+270 PTSRSTVLVG

-303 LGNKLLTSLQTLKLG
+303 LGNKLLTSLQSLKLG
-318 QALEQGVAIVV
+318 LALEQGVAIVI

-334 DRLSQAYAHKPP
+334 DRLSQAYAHRPP
-346 HYIDK
+346 VYVDK
-351 SLPWIKR
+351 SLSWLQR
-358 HPHLIVAMIFT
+358 HRHLMVALIFA
-369 VVSIVIAYFIPA
+369 VVSIVAAWLIPA
-381 LRVLPKEL
+381 LRQLPKEL
-389 TVTTAPMWDAGID
+389 TITTAPIWDAGID
-402 WVTNNLYDS
+402 WVTANWYDS

-430 FLAVPWPTFIGLV
+430 FLSIPWPTFIGLV
-443 ALIGYRMG
+443 ALLGFRLG
-451 GWKLALAVGLMMS
+451 GWRLALLVGLMIS
-464 FPLVM
+464 FPLVT
-469 GLWKETMITIYMIGT
+469 GLWKETMITIYMIGS
-484 AAVVCIILGFPIGL
+484 AALVCIVVGFPIGL
-498 AAAKNE
+498 IAAKND
-504 RLSKVI
+504 RLSRGI
-510 ILMCDFFQ
+510 ILLCDFMQ

-553 RYTNLGFRNVPYE
+553 RYTNLGFRNVPFQ

-575 ATPWQRL
+575 ASPWQRL

-640 LCIAF
+640 FCIAF
-645 LGIIADRIISAWSK
+645 LGMIADRMIKAWLK
-659 RRKQNLGLA
+659 RREEARMGMLDR

>member
-1 MSIVSQSSQ
+1 MREAQANDVDKTGRAVVLASKHHLAYAVSVVIVIIAGLLAKSQF
-10 DERHDQSAGRR
+10 D
-21 RTLLHVGLAV
+21 
-31 LIIIGGLIA
+31 
-40 KDHLSWV
+40 WV

-53 WVIPLKNWITDFFE
+53 WVLPLKNWITDFFE
-67 WLVYGVKFFEGTK
+67 WLVYEVKFFAGTQ

-85 TDVTRGMIKIFEYQV
+85 TDVTRGMIKVFEYQL
-100 SFTEGLLFN
+100 SFTDGLFFN
-109 GFRVGIDPLPW
+109 GFKIGIAPLPW
-120 VTVVGLMF
+120 ITIVGLMF
-128 ILGHWVAGWRVSLIV
+128 IFGHWVAGWRVAMIA
-143 GGSFLYLSLFSVW
+143 GGSFLYLALFSVW
-156 QPSMDTFSLV
+156 RPAMDTFSLV
-166 LVAVPFVFSVGV
+166 LITVPFVFCVGLA
-178 VLGIWVAKSAR
+178 LGIWIAKSAR
-189 IEKMVTPLFDLM
+189 AEKLVTPLFDLM

-219 GDVPA
+219 GDVAA

-237 RCVSLGLKT
+237 RCIALGLKT
-246 VPKEVVEAG
+246 VPKEVIEAG
-255 EMMGCTNHQMLWKVR
+255 EMAGCSERQLLWKVKV
-270 IPTSRQTVLVG
+270 PTSRSTVLVG

-303 LGNKLLTSLQTLKLG
+303 LGSKLLTSLQSLKLG
-318 QALEQGVAIVV
+318 LALEQGVAIVV

-334 DRLSQAYAHKPP
+334 DRLSQAYAHRPP
-346 HYIDK
+346 TYIDK
-351 SLPWIKR
+351 SLPWMQKHR
-358 HPHLIVAMIFT
+358 QLVLALAFT
-369 VVSIVIAYFIPA
+369 VVSIIAAYFIPL
-381 LRVLPKEL
+381 LRQLPKDF
-389 TVTTAPMWDAGID
+389 TVTTAPLWDAGID
-402 WVTNNLYDS
+402 WVINNWYDS

-430 FLAVPWPTFIGLV
+430 FLAIPWPTFIALV
-443 ALIGYRMG
+443 ALLGLRLG
-451 GWKLALAVGLMMS
+451 GWRLALLVGLMMS
-464 FPLVM
+464 FPLVV

-484 AAVVCIILGFPIGL
+484 AAVVCIVAGFPIGL
-498 AAAKNE
+498 LAAKNE
-504 RLSKVI
+504 RLSRGI

-553 RYTNLGFRNVPYE
+553 RYTNLGFRNVPFQ

-645 LGIIADRIISAWSK
+645 LGMIADRLIKAWIK
-659 RRKQNLGLA
+659 RREQT

>member
-1 MSIVSQSSQ
+1 MADELDIERDSALAQKRALTHAGIAVVVIV
-10 DERHDQSAGRR
+10 A
-21 RTLLHVGLAV
+21 
-31 LIIIGGLIA
+31 GLIA
-40 KDHLSWV
+40 KSQIDWV
-47 VKYPRK
+47 SKYPKK

-67 WLVYGVKFFEGTK
+67 WLVYGVKYFEGTEW
-80 YEFVP
+80 EFVP
-85 TDVTRGMIKIFEYQV
+85 TDVTRGMIKVLEYLV
-100 SFTEGLLFN
+100 NFTEGLFFN
-109 GFRVGIDPLPW
+109 GFRVGIEPIPW
-120 VTVVGLMF
+120 ITVVGLMF
-128 ILGHWVAGWRVSLIV
+128 ILGHWVAGWRLSLIV

-166 LVAVPFVFSVGV
+166 LVTVPFVFAIGLA
-178 VLGIWVAKSAR
+178 LGIWSSKSKRMEQA
-189 IEKMVTPLFDLM
+189 ITPVFDLM

-219 GDVPA
+219 GDIPA
-224 MLAVAVFAVPPVA
+224 MLAVAVFAIPPVA
-237 RCVSLGLKT
+237 RCIALGLKT

-255 EMMGCTNHQMLWKVR
+255 EMMGCTDRQMLWKVKV
-270 IPTSRQTVLVG
+270 PTSRRTVLVG

-318 QALEQGVAIVV
+318 AALEQGVAIVV

-346 HYIDK
+346 IYIDK
-351 SLPWIKR
+351 TLPWLKK
-358 HPHLIVAMIFT
+358 HPYLTFAAGF
-369 VVSIVIAYFIPA
+369 SIISIIAAYFIPA
-381 LRVLPKEL
+381 LRVLPKEW
-389 TVTTAPMWDAGID
+389 TITTAPMWDAGIE
-402 WVTNNLYDS
+402 WVTSNLYDA

-430 FLAVPWPTFIGLV
+430 FLAIPWPTFIGLI
-443 ALIGYRMG
+443 ALLGYRMG
-451 GWKLALAVGLMMS
+451 GWRLALAVGLMMS

-510 ILMCDFFQ
+510 IVMCDFFQ

-553 RYTNLGFRNVPYE
+553 RYTNLGFRNVPFQ
-566 TREAAIQQG
+566 TREAAVQQG
-575 ATPWQRL
+575 ASAWQRL

-640 LCIAF
+640 FCIAF
-645 LGIIADRIISAWSK
+645 LGIIADRIISAWNK
-659 RRKQNLGLA
+659 RRKEKLGLA